1 MFLMLLVFACV
12 TCLPHTC
19 MLACC
24 LNQRKASEQAYNS
37 TTHPTEWHFLNRLV
51 KSKKGTLD
59 EITKAWEEGQCL
71 HVCVCACVCV
81 SVHEA

>member
-1 MFLMLLVFACV
+1 
-12 TCLPHTC
+12 

-59 EITKAWEEGQCL
+59 EITKAWKRDSACTC
-71 HVCVCACVCV
+71 VCVCLCVCV